1 MCFTGASRRGPTLRE
16 CILAHAVGRLTLGPA
31 GLTNIQASWV
41 KMGPDMAGELLRAG
55 CNDLGG
61 EFIFISVW
69 ATRLTSC
76 FVYRGVDE

>member
-1 MCFTGASRRGPTLRE
+1 M
-16 CILAHAVGRLTLGPA
+16 
-31 GLTNIQASWV
+31 TNIQASWV